1 MNQEKISEDLDHSWE
16 VLSEAVQTVL
26 RKHGGE
32 LPYEKLKEL
41 TRGVPVTRGEIES
54 FINELDL
61 PEDEKHKLLVL
72 TPADYTGIAEVL
84 AKTDTSD

>member
-1 MNQEKISEDLDHSWE
+1 M
-16 VLSEAVQTVL
+16 T
-26 RKHGGE
+26 
-32 LPYEKLKEL
+32 
-41 TRGVPVTRGEIES
+41 VTRGEIES